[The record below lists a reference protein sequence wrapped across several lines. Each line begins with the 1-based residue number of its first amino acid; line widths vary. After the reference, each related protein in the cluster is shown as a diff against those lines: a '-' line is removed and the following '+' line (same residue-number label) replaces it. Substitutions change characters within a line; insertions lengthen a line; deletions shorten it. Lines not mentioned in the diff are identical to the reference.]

1 MNSDNIRPM
10 PGWCLCRLVP
20 ATTETASGLLLGR
33 DMEKGKT
40 AEAVATVLEVNPL
53 VVEGN
58 SIDPG
63 FTAGDRIMFREFLRQ
78 ANTVGE
84 LVGEKDT
91 HVFLLH
97 TKDVMAVIPK
107 DEHGTLGMYDEFV
120 L

>member
-78 ANTVGE
+78 ANTVSFEWPRISSAGS
-84 LVGEKDT
+84 GS
-91 HVFLLH
+91 
-97 TKDVMAVIPK
+97 MPR
-107 DEHGTLGMYDEFV
+107 LGAG
-120 L
+120 